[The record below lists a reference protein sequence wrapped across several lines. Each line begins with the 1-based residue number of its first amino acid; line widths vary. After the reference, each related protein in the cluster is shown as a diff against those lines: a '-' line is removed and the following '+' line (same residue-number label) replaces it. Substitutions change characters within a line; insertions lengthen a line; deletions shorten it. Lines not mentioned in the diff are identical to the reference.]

1 LAFAELLEAL
11 FIMLHE
17 IVEAF
22 GPSQLIIIIFLQVAF
37 IAVNAED
44 IEFHEEN
51 VHDAGNN
58 S

>member
-1 LAFAELLEAL
+1 
-11 FIMLHE
+11 MLHE

-51 VHDAGNN
+51 IHDAGNN